1 MSYSAEDNPTVES
14 QESWL
19 ADLLNDK
26 DWLYFRLASKTEG
39 WAINSAQG
47 DEDVPLNQLDA
58 AAYKILLRT
67 IEKKK
72 RVAIALPRIKAGVS
86 LSLVAYLAV
95 NRFLTEELTEK
106 THGKIPKGFTPVP
119 LRMGQRII
127 VATRDTKLRGLFLD
141 SSLSFAG
148 DPFPFYKYFP
158 IVRIKR
164 TGETVPLVGKK
175 IAQKHIQTDP
185 IIFYHLNTLDYLP
198 PKAKNSVLIGELTEN
213 DSSDIALR
221 LVQFSNSIRAE
232 STLVLVNEFANA
244 TIQVLKDSGFEV
256 ICFSSREIC
265 GSKRF
270 SESNLPSLGSSL
282 SPCPDNVMLNV
293 NIVKDDLADQKLS
306 YIVKALVEL
315 NKKLGDKRPQLLLY
329 AWGIFYSLK
338 DLSVPLSR
346 LEKGLRNHPWLKTLN
361 YNISKVFDFP
371 LSRLD
376 DEERYILQ
384 PVWGVLGLEF
394 KELYKHLE
402 TSGNKYWK
410 LAEIVVDKEAGNS
423 NLCIVFPTKIQADV
437 FKEELLIEYGWSE
450 YDSNVRVGYLGDMVN
465 YSVICEEVVLPGIWS
480 QKQEPKI
487 FSLLPKRITLLSYT
501 SEIPGLIK
509 TLRGVNGE
517 ESTARDNLT
526 YDALESLG
534 FVVKSNISVGRSE
547 WLVPD
552 ELTSLIIENAAKI
565 VPTPVETESSS
576 LIDEISK
583 DWLNEESGDI
593 YDQGLETVILDEQ
606 DDELVPSYQ
615 LTLDNGKVLNVAAN
629 QEMMAYSDENEVVQS
644 KLPDALEPGDI
655 ILVYSEEQSRKMFL
669 GVLQRTKDLSGAD
682 QRVIAQWKN
691 VLEILRDK
699 YSCTGPMSIL
709 IKDLRKLG
717 CKKVDIAIRHWI
729 KGLTMAPRDVEDIE
743 YMLALADIKSASVM
757 AKIIDREMESVR
769 SFNRSLGHRLRQR
782 LSATIKGSGE
792 ATDSLD
798 AEIDEILEMAEPV
811 RVNDISPEPRLVP
824 KSTVRNYIFG

>member
-1 MSYSAEDNPTVES
+1 MSYSDEDNSTFES

-19 ADLLNDK
+19 ADLLIDK
-26 DWLYFRLASKTEG
+26 DWLYFKLASKTEG
-39 WAINSAQG
+39 WAISSSQG
-47 DEDVPLNQLDA
+47 DIDIPLNQLDA
-58 AAYKILLRT
+58 AAYRILLRT
-67 IEKKK
+67 IAKKK
-72 RVAIALPRIKAGVS
+72 RVAIALPRVKAGVS

-106 THGKIPKGFTPVP
+106 ANGKFPNGFKPVP
-119 LRMGQRII
+119 LRTGQKII
-127 VATRDTKLRGLFLD
+127 VATRDTKLRSIFLD
-141 SSLSFAG
+141 SSLSFTR
-148 DPFPFYKYFP
+148 DTFEFYKYFP
-158 IVRIKR
+158 IVRVKR
-164 TGETVPLVGKK
+164 TGETVPLVGKT
-175 IAQKHIQTDP
+175 IAKKHIQTDP
-185 IIFYHLNTLDYLP
+185 IIFYHLNTLDYIP
-198 PKAKNSVLIGELTEN
+198 PGIKGSILIGELTEN

-232 STLVLVNEFANA
+232 SSLVLVNEYANT
-244 TIQVLKDSGFEV
+244 TIQVLKDNGYEI

-265 GSKRF
+265 SSQKF
-270 SESNLPSLGSSL
+270 SEQNLPSLGSSL

-306 YIVKALVEL
+306 YIVRALVEL
-315 NKKLGDKRPQLLLY
+315 NRKFGDKRPQLLMY

-338 DLSVPLSR
+338 DLSVPLPR
-346 LEKGLRNHPWLKTLN
+346 LEKSLRNHPWLKTLN
-361 YNISKVFDFP
+361 YNINKIFGFP
-371 LSRLD
+371 LARLD
-376 DEERYILQ
+376 NEERYVLQ
-384 PVWGVLGLEF
+384 PVWGILGLEF

-410 LAEIVVDKEAGNS
+410 LAEIVVEKEAGNS
-423 NLCIVFPTKIQADV
+423 SLCVVFPTKIQADV

-465 YSVICEEVVLPGIWS
+465 YSAICEEVVLPGIWS

-509 TLRGVNGE
+509 TLRDVNGV
-517 ESTARDNLT
+517 ESTTRDNLT
-526 YDALESLG
+526 YEALESLG
-534 FVVKSNISVGRSE
+534 FAVKSNIIGGRSE

-565 VPTPVETESSS
+565 IPTPVEAESSS

-593 YDQGLETVILDEQ
+593 YDQGLETVILDEH

-629 QEMMAYSDENEVVQS
+629 QEMMAYSDENEIVQY

-655 ILVYSEEQSRKMFL
+655 ILVYSEGQSREMFL
-669 GVLQRTKDLSGAD
+669 GVLQRTKDLSDAD
-682 QRVIAQWKN
+682 QRVITQWKN
-691 VLEILRDK
+691 VLAILREK
-699 YSCTGPMSIL
+699 YSCVGSMSNL

-743 YMLALADIKSASVM
+743 YMLTLAEVRSASVM

-769 SFNRSLGHRLRQR
+769 SFNRRLGHRLRQR
-782 LSATIKGSGE
+782 LSATIKGYSE
-792 ATDSLD
+792 ATDPLD

-811 RVNDISPEPRLVP
+811 RINDISPEPRLVP
-824 KSTVRNYIFG
+824 KSAVRNYIFG